1 MKKEKTYGMNIG
13 ASSLLIIIVI
23 LCLVCFAGLS
33 AVSALA
39 DYRLSEKL
47 SARTTAYYEAVSKAN
62 LEMVRMNQEL
72 LAAYEESSSEADY
85 RQKIKE
91 SFQDSLTFSYSI
103 SDTQALVVS
112 LDPLYPA
119 ASSDPLYRITCFE
132 VETVS
137 DLSLDDSLPVFTG
150 N

>member
-1 MKKEKTYGMNIG
+1 MKKKKTYGMNVG

-47 SARTTAYYEAVSKAN
+47 SARTTAYYEAVSRAN
-62 LEMVRMNQEL
+62 REMAHINQEL
-72 LAAYEESSSEADY
+72 LSAYEESSSEEDY

-91 SFQDSLTFSYSI
+91 SLQDSLTFSYSV
-103 SDTQALVVS
+103 SDTQDLVVS

-119 ASSDPLYRITCFE
+119 ASSDPLYRIPCFE

>member
-1 MKKEKTYGMNIG
+1 MKKKKTYGMNIG

-62 LEMVRMNQEL
+62 LEMARMNQEL
-72 LAAYEESSSEADY
+72 LAAYEESSSGSA
-85 RQKIKE
+85 
-91 SFQDSLTFSYSI
+91 
-103 SDTQALVVS
+103 VS
-112 LDPLYPA
+112 
-119 ASSDPLYRITCFE
+119 RCF
-132 VETVS
+132 
-137 DLSLDDSLPVFTG
+137 F
-150 N
+150 